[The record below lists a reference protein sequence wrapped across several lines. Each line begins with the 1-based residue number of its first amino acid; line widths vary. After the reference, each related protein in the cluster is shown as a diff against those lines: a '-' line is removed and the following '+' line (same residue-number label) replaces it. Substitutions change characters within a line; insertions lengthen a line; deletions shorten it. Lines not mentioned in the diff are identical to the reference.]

1 MKRMREV
8 EVVASDIRS
17 AIEEA
22 SLLAVNL
29 KTGVATADLVP
40 IPIPPIQTSVHIPIK
55 PFLSL
60 CKFLIQVLDLSLSHT
75 HTQTDTI
82 GPTMALMRQD
92 IHQNIPDM
100 ANNGWDVFRFF
111 RDSGWNYSSGCCHR
125 VDKADDVPGGGSL
138 SVAMA
143 SENVCLAGEEG
154 RSRLEICR
162 AAAVLFFL
170 ML

>member
-1 MKRMREV
+1 MKRRREV

-29 KTGVATADLVP
+29 KTGVATADVVP
-40 IPIPPIQTSVHIPIK
+40 IPIPPIQTNK
-55 PFLSL
+55 
-60 CKFLIQVLDLSLSHT
+60 
-75 HTQTDTI
+75 I

-100 ANNGWDVFRFF
+100 ANNGWDVFKFF

-125 VDKADDVPGGGSL
+125 VDEADDVPGGGSL

-170 ML
+170 MF